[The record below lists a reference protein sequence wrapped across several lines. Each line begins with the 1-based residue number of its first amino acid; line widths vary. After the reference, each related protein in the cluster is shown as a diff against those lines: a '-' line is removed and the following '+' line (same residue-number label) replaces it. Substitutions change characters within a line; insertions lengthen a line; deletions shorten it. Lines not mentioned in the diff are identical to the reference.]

1 MKENKKRNKHR
12 IDVEILDLLVKNIG
26 KEFTTKEVE
35 KEIGLSYSQT
45 NVFLNILRRHISEER
60 PYCKNFSYTTRPNPI
75 THIPQYFY
83 TYEGK

>member
-1 MKENKKRNKHR
+1 MKENTKRNKHR

-60 PYCKNFSYTTRPNPI
+60 PYCKNFSCITRPNPI

-83 TYEGK
+83 TYENK